1 MRMAT
6 NDIDFPGVRSSR
18 NTSDYRPLCAFVTI
32 SWAMPLP
39 WKSPPPLWGRSV
51 RHEPG
56 GGGLAGIEVPSTP
69 VPVRIRS
76 QSLPLEVEGNPA
88 YRPLCAFVTIS
99 WAMPLGTSS

>member
-1 MRMAT
+1 LGDAAPLE
-6 NDIDFPGVRSSR
+6 I
-18 NTSDYRPLCAFVTI
+18 TSPVVGEVGEARTG
-32 SWAMPLP
+32 W
-39 WKSPPPLWGRSV
+39 
-51 RHEPG
+51 
-56 GGGLAGIEVPSTP
+56 GGLAGIEVPSTP